1 MGWRIGV
8 DIGGTFTDVAVLDE
22 TSGRVGIAKVSTTPH
37 DFGAAVVEGTR
48 SAMDEYRIVP
58 EAVTLISHATTIVTN
73 ALLEAKGA
81 DVALVA
87 TRGFR
92 DVLEIRRSARA
103 DLYDLFQDAPAVLVP
118 RRRRFEITERIDAQ
132 GEVVTALDES
142 ELDALVDAIR
152 GLHDVQ
158 AVAVCLMFSFLNDA
172 HERRIGERLRSALP
186 GVPVF
191 LSSEILPEIREF
203 ERTSTTAVCAYVG
216 PVLTSYLERLEAA
229 LAELHLPAL
238 HVMGSSGG
246 VLDVAEA
253 LRMPAA
259 AVESGPAAGVIAAQ
273 RLGDQIGRANLI
285 SFDMGGT
292 TAKASLI
299 ENGRIETTSEYEVGG
314 QGNVGRW
321 LHGTGHPIRV
331 PVIDLAEVSAGGGS
345 IAWIDPGGA
354 LRVGPAS
361 AGAEPG
367 PACYGRGGEYPTVTD
382 ANVVLG
388 RLSRTHLLGGRL
400 PVDASAAE
408 AAVRTHVADP
418 LGQDVMQAAAGI
430 VSVVNHGMAEA
441 LRIVSVERGH
451 DAREFSMVAFGGAG
465 PVHAAALAEELDIPE
480 VVIPPI
486 PGGFSAL
493 GLVATDL
500 RRDWSRTFYS
510 PIESI
515 DLDALNQRLAE
526 LERSAR
532 TMLHDAGIPE
542 PDRIVERA
550 ADCRYT
556 KQAYELTIPL
566 ARGTVTRES
575 LDDLAREFHAQ
586 HLRTYGHENPSESVQ
601 MVNVR
606 VTATGRLPRV
616 EFRAGTAKGRD
627 ETEGMAATVKRT
639 GAAPADGVSVER
651 KVWFG
656 KPMLC
661 PVVGRHDLAS
671 RASDGSPGAPAGAR
685 TGVEAGTG
693 IGTEVGSAV
702 DTGPGAARPGP
713 FIVEEMDCT
722 VVVPPGWSA
731 ALDERGFI
739 LMRRRNRESG

>member
-22 TSGRVGIAKVSTTPH
+22 TSGRVGVAKVSTTPN
-37 DFGAAVVEGTR
+37 DFGDAVIEGTR
-48 SAMDEYRIVP
+48 AAMDEYRIVP
-58 EAVTLISHATTIVTN
+58 ESVTLLSHATTIVTN

-81 DVALVA
+81 NVALVT

-103 DLYDLFQDAPAVLVP
+103 DLYDLFQDSPAVLVP
-118 RRRRFEITERIDAQ
+118 RRRRLEVAERIDAQ
-132 GEVVTALDES
+132 GEIVTALDES
-142 ELDALVDAIR
+142 EIDAVIDTLRSLD
-152 GLHDVQ
+152 GVQ
-158 AVAVCLMFSFLNDA
+158 AVAVCLMFSFLNDV
-172 HERRIGERLRSALP
+172 HERRVGERLRAALP
-186 GVPVF
+186 GLPVF

-216 PVLTSYLERLEAA
+216 PVLTSYLERLAAA
-229 LAELHLPAL
+229 LAELELPAL
-238 HVMGSSGG
+238 HVMGSNGG

-345 IAWIDPGGA
+345 IAWIDLGGA
-354 LRVGPAS
+354 LRVGPGS

-367 PACYGRGGEYPTVTD
+367 PACYGQGGNRPTVTD

-388 RLSRTHLLGGRL
+388 HLSRTHLLGGRL
-400 PVDASAAE
+400 PIDAAAAE
-408 AAVRTHVADP
+408 AAVRAHVADP
-418 LGQDVMQAAAGI
+418 LGQGVMEAAAGI
-430 VSVVNHGMAEA
+430 ISVVNHGMAEA

-451 DAREFSMVAFGGAG
+451 DAREFSLAAFGGAG

-500 RRDWSRTFYS
+500 RRDWSHTFYS

-515 DLDALNQRLAE
+515 DPDALDRRLAE
-526 LERSAR
+526 LERAAQ
-532 TMLHDAGIPE
+532 TMLRDAGIPE
-542 PDRIVERA
+542 PSRIIERA

-556 KQAYELTIPL
+556 KQAYELTVPL
-566 ARGTVTRES
+566 SSGTVTRET
-575 LDDLAREFHAQ
+575 LDGLARAFHAQ
-586 HLRTYGHENPSESVQ
+586 HLRTYGHENPNESVQ

-616 EFRAGTAKGRD
+616 EFHAEAVTAKDGATARNPAAGGDTAVPKHRVEAKRD
-627 ETEGMAATVKRT
+627 
-639 GAAPADGVSVER
+639 
-651 KVWFG
+651 VWFG
-656 KPMLC
+656 EPVPC
-661 PVVGRHDLAS
+661 PVIGRHDLAS
-671 RASDGSPGAPAGAR
+671 GPSPGGAGEPALP
-685 TGVEAGTG
+685 GV
-693 IGTEVGSAV
+693 
-702 DTGPGAARPGP
+702 ARPGP

-739 LMRRRNRESG
+739 LMTRSG

>member
-22 TSGRVGIAKVSTTPH
+22 ASGRVGVAKVSTTPH
-37 DFGAAVVEGTR
+37 DFGAAVIEGTR
-48 SAMDEYRIVP
+48 TAMDEYRIDP
-58 EAVTLISHATTIVTN
+58 EAVTLLSHATTVVTN

-81 DVALVA
+81 NVALVA

-118 RRRRFEITERIDAQ
+118 RRRRLEVTERIDAQ
-132 GEVVTALDES
+132 GEIVTALDEVEIDTLVES
-142 ELDALVDAIR
+142 IRKLD
-152 GLHDVQ
+152 GVQ
-158 AVAVCLMFSFLNDA
+158 AVAVCLMFSFLNDV

-191 LSSEILPEIREF
+191 LSSEVLPEIREF
-203 ERTSTTAVCAYVG
+203 ERASTTAVCAYVG
-216 PVLTSYLERLEAA
+216 PVLASYLERLAAA
-229 LAELHLPAL
+229 LAELDLPAL

-273 RLGDQIGRANLI
+273 RLGEQIGRANLI

-354 LRVGPAS
+354 LRVGPQS

-367 PACYGRGGEYPTVTD
+367 PACYGRGGDRPTVTD

-400 PVDASAAE
+400 PIDAGAAE
-408 AAVRTHVADP
+408 AAVRAHVADP
-418 LGQDVMQAAAGI
+418 LGLEVMEAAAGI
-430 VSVVNHGMAEA
+430 ASVVNHGMAEA

-451 DAREFSMVAFGGAG
+451 DAREFSLVAFGGAG
-465 PVHAAALAEELDIPE
+465 PVHAAALAEELGIPE
-480 VVIPPI
+480 VIVPPI

-500 RRDWSRTFYS
+500 RRDWSHTFYS

-515 DLDALNQRLAE
+515 DLEALNHRLAA
-526 LERSAR
+526 LERAAQG
-532 TMLHDAGIPE
+532 MLHGAGIAE
-542 PDRIVERA
+542 SSRIIERA

-556 KQAYELTIPL
+556 KQAYELTVPL
-566 ARGTVTRES
+566 AGGTVTRES
-575 LDDLAREFHAQ
+575 LETLAREFHAQ
-586 HLRTYGHENPSESVQ
+586 HRRTYGHQNPNESVQ

-606 VTATGRLPRV
+606 VTATGQLPPV
-616 EFRAGTAKGRD
+616 EFRAGAA
-627 ETEGMAATVKRT
+627 EAEG
-639 GAAPADGVSVER
+639 APATER
-651 KVWFG
+651 TVWFG
-656 KPMLC
+656 APVAC
-661 PVVGRHDLAS
+661 PVVGRSDLAS
-671 RASDGSPGAPAGAR
+671 RPSRAGGVR
-685 TGVEAGTG
+685 T
-693 IGTEVGSAV
+693 
-702 DTGPGAARPGP
+702 ARPGP

-731 ALDERGFI
+731 VLDERGFVR
-739 LMRRRNRESG
+739 MARSGRQADDAGKVTMAAGEGSCNN